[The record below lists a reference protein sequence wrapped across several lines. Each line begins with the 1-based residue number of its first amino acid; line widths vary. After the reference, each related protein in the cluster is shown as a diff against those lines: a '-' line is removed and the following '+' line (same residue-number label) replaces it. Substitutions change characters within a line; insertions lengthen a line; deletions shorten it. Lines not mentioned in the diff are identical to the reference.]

1 MSRSSRIYRLVV
13 VAHCVYPTRYQ
24 EDFIMLDGHNLTH
37 VIQCCEEKYQTML
50 NKSCLFNDTIAPDRT
65 DASRT
70 NSSITIARGVRLR
83 SSIFC
88 QLRDMKQLL
97 LFFNTTKIHQFL
109 ILSNLSQ
116 VPHPVHNNIINSSPK
131 TRCYR
136 QQFCYNFD
144 SYAPCF

>member
-1 MSRSSRIYRLVV
+1 MTRRELGIVHISKWQEKIWWQHSFGKASGLLMSRSSRIYRLVV

-109 ILSNLSQ
+109 ILSNLS
-116 VPHPVHNNIINSSPK
+116 
-131 TRCYR
+131 
-136 QQFCYNFD
+136 
-144 SYAPCF
+144 